1 MFGGKKMVPTA
12 SNLVFRLRLE
22 TEHWSFLVPSAWK
35 YLDIWIMF
43 GFLCQFLDKNHIT
56 HGLKKSLHRDLRF
69 KITNSLDKRL
79 DWLMFGGRKMV
90 PTASNFGIKIKT
102 WEWTLIL
109 LVSHDF
115 KISRHMDHVRFLVS
129 VFRQRSSYPRL
140 KKVLRQRLEV
150 RSNQSFRQKIGLGYV
165 WCTENGTHGF
175 KLSLRLEIRHWS
187 FLVHTA
193 WKSLDKWIMFSFLFQ
208 SLDKETLTA

>member
-1 MFGGKKMVPTA
+1 MARLQT
-12 SNLVFRLRLE
+12 LVFRLRLE

-43 GFLCQFLDKNHIT
+43 GFLFHFLDNDQVT
-56 HGLKKSLHRDLRF
+56 HGLKQSLDRDMGF
-69 KITNSLDKRL
+69 EVTNSLDKRL
-79 DWLMFGGRKMV
+79 DWVMFGGRKMV

-150 RSNQSFRQKIGLGYV
+150 RSNQSLRQKIGLRYV
-165 WCTENGTHGF
+165 WWKVNGTHGC
-175 KLSLRLEIRHWS
+175 KL
-187 FLVHTA
+187 
-193 WKSLDKWIMFSFLFQ
+193 
-208 SLDKETLTA
+208 